1 MSTERERTERFAAG
15 MAHAEEMETTD
26 EYAAFVDKFKIKK
39 TTDECY
45 TPDNVYDVVLS
56 WATERYKLDGREII
70 RPFYPGGDYE
80 NEEYPDNC
88 VVVDNPPFSI
98 VSKICDFYNKRGIAF
113 FLFAPHLTLFSTG
126 AGKYNYIVVDA
137 KITYQNGAIVS
148 TGFVTNLPGKKIIV
162 PLDLRWRM
170 KEADAAN
177 RAKEAKSDNRYT
189 YPRELASSALLG
201 HLATAGA
208 ALEIAEEDTYF
219 VRGLDSQK
227 PYKKSIYG
235 AGFLLSEKAAAE
247 KAAAEKAAA
256 EKLAAEKAAARKW
269 ELSEREREIIR
280 GLGGK
285 SKMC

>member
-1 MSTERERTERFAAG
+1 MSTERERAERFAAG
-15 MAHAEEMETTD
+15 MACADEMETTD
-26 EYAAFVDKFKIKK
+26 EYAAFVDKFKLKK

-45 TPDNVYDVVLS
+45 TPNNVYDIVLS
-56 WATERYKLDGREII
+56 WATERWGLSGREII

-98 VSKICDFYNKRGIAF
+98 VSKICDFYDKRGIAF

-126 AGKYNYIVVDA
+126 AGKYNYIVADA
-137 KITYQNGAIVS
+137 KMTYQNGAIVS
-148 TGFVTNLPGKKIIV
+148 TDFVTNLPGKKIIV
-162 PLDLRWRM
+162 SPDLRRRM

-177 RAKEAKSDNRYT
+177 RAKEAKSANRYT
-189 YPRELASSALLG
+189 YPQELASAALLG
-201 HLATAGA
+201 YLATAGA

-219 VRGLDSQK
+219 VRGLDAQK
-227 PYKKSIYG
+227 PYKTSIYG

-247 KAAAEKAAA
+247 KAAAEKAAT
-256 EKLAAEKAAARKW
+256 RKW

-285 SKMC
+285 SKM

>member
-1 MSTERERTERFAAG
+1 MSTERELTERFVAG
-15 MAHAEEMETTD
+15 MACADEMETTD
-26 EYAAFVDKFKIKK
+26 EYKAFVDKFKLKK

-56 WATERYKLDGREII
+56 WATERWGLSGREII

-98 VSKICDFYNKRGIAF
+98 VSKICDFYDNHGIAF
-113 FLFAPHLTLFSTG
+113 FLFAPHLTLFSTS
-126 AGKYNYIVVDA
+126 AGKYNYIVADA

-162 PLDLRWRM
+162 SPDLRRRM

-177 RAKEAKSDNRYT
+177 RAKEAKSANRYT
-189 YPRELASSALLG
+189 YPRELANAALLG

-219 VRGLDSQK
+219 VRGLDAQK
-227 PYKKSIYG
+227 PYKTGIYG
-235 AGFLLSEKAAAE
+235 AGFLLSEKA
-247 KAAAEKAAA
+247 
-256 EKLAAEKAAARKW
+256 AAEKAAARKW

-285 SKMC
+285 K

>member
-1 MSTERERTERFAAG
+1 MSTERERAERFAAG
-15 MAHAEEMETTD
+15 MACADEMETTD
-26 EYAAFVDKFKIKK
+26 EYKAFVDKFKLKK

-45 TPDNVYDVVLS
+45 TPENIYDVVLS
-56 WATERYKLDGREII
+56 WATERWGLSGREII

-98 VSKICDFYNKRGIAF
+98 VSKICDFYDKRGIAF

-126 AGKYNYIVVDA
+126 SGKYNYIVVDV
-137 KITYQNGAIVS
+137 KITYHNGAIVS

-162 PLDLRWRM
+162 SPDLRRRM

-177 RAKEAKSDNRYT
+177 RAKETKSANRYT
-189 YPRELASSALLG
+189 YPQELASAALLG
-201 HLATAGA
+201 YLATAGV

-227 PYKKSIYG
+227 PYKKGIYG
-235 AGFLLSEKAAAE
+235 TGFLLSEKAAAE
-247 KAAAEKAAA
+247 KAAAEKAAT
-256 EKLAAEKAAARKW
+256 RKW

-280 GLGGK
+280 RLGGGEK
-285 SKMC
+285 